1 MSCAKTGVGFSEST
15 ARFAHL
21 INASALSDARF
32 HGGVKVG
39 SVFRADAG
47 APMQIELL
55 GRSGVEVRQGVR
67 QSTTRDTVCPEAY

>member
-1 MSCAKTGVGFSEST
+1 
-15 ARFAHL
+15 
-21 INASALSDARF
+21 
-32 HGGVKVG
+32 
-39 SVFRADAG
+39 VFRADAG